1 VTHVWP
7 IRVYYEDTDAG
18 GVVYHANYLAY
29 AERARSEWLRALGL
43 PHDEVMRR
51 HGGQWAVHHLEITY
65 RRPARLD
72 DLVEVVT
79 GLVGI
84 GGARVTLRQD
94 IVRAGLVLAS
104 LTVEVALLTPDGR
117 PLRLPAAL
125 RAVMEPAA
133 GAT

>member
-1 VTHVWP
+1 MTHVWP

-51 HGGQWAVHHLEITY
+51 HGGQWAVHHLAITY

-79 GLVGI
+79 SLEGI
-84 GGARVTLRQD
+84 GGARVKLRQE
-94 IVRAGLVLAS
+94 IVRAGMVLAS
-104 LTVEVALLTPDGR
+104 LAVEVALITTDGR
-117 PLRLPAAL
+117 PLRLPPAL
-125 RAVMEPAA
+125 RAVMEPAT